1 MDQVGNGR
9 QFRRAGQVAEVVDL
23 FCKGSTFPQMLPS
36 HLLFQRI
43 PEELSSAIVH
53 YLRSEERE
61 VFKSTL
67 SALAAERRLRPVFIQ
82 KRPLEAQLSWMKES
96 LKLRSSESIA
106 EQVLQ
111 VWLLKSKKDM
121 VVGFLEAMGIE
132 HDGDGSVE
140 ELPGEIDGEKLKA
153 GVEVMLGDHSVDEVK
168 LYLHMFQG
176 QRPGGW
182 EALAKLLDEDERLR
196 L

>member
-1 MDQVGNGR
+1 M
-9 QFRRAGQVAEVVDL
+9 F
-23 FCKGSTFPQMLPS
+23 PS

-43 PEELSSAIVH
+43 SEDLASAIVH

-61 VFKSTL
+61 VYKSTL
-67 SALAAERRLRPVFIQ
+67 ATLATERRLRPVFIQ

-96 LKLRSSESIA
+96 LKLKNSESIA
-106 EQVLQ
+106 DQVLQ

-121 VVGFLEAMGIE
+121 VIGFLEAVGIE

-140 ELPGEIDGEKLKA
+140 ELPEEIDGEKLNVA
-153 GVEVMLGDHSVDEVK
+153 VEKMIELNSADEVK

-182 EALAKLLDEDERLR
+182 EQLGKLLEEDERLK

>member
-1 MDQVGNGR
+1 M
-9 QFRRAGQVAEVVDL
+9 F
-23 FCKGSTFPQMLPS
+23 PS

-43 PEELSSAIVH
+43 SDDLVSAIVH
-53 YLRSEERE
+53 YLRNEERE
-61 VFKSTL
+61 VYKSTL
-67 SALAAERRLRPVFIQ
+67 ATLATERRLRPVFIQ

-96 LKLRSSESIA
+96 LKLKSAESIA
-106 EQVLQ
+106 DQVLQ

-121 VVGFLEAMGIE
+121 VIGFLEALGIE

-140 ELPGEIDGEKLKA
+140 ELPEEMDGEKLNVV
-153 GVEVMLGDHSVDEVK
+153 VEKMIELNSADEVK

-182 EALAKLLDEDERLR
+182 EQLGKLLEEDERLK

>member
-1 MDQVGNGR
+1 M
-9 QFRRAGQVAEVVDL
+9 F
-23 FCKGSTFPQMLPS
+23 PS

-43 PEELSSAIVH
+43 SEDLVSAIVH
-53 YLRSEERE
+53 YLRNEERE
-61 VFKSTL
+61 VYKSTL
-67 SALAAERRLRPVFIQ
+67 ATLATERRLRPVFIQ

-96 LKLRSSESIA
+96 LKLKGSESIA
-106 EQVLQ
+106 DQVLQ

-121 VVGFLEAMGIE
+121 VVGFLDSVGIE

-140 ELPGEIDGEKLKA
+140 ELPEEIDKEKLHA
-153 GVEVMLGDHSVDEVK
+153 GVEAMLEHHSGDEVK

-182 EALAKLLDEDERLR
+182 EQLGKLLEEDERLK

>member
-1 MDQVGNGR
+1 M
-9 QFRRAGQVAEVVDL
+9 F
-23 FCKGSTFPQMLPS
+23 SS

-43 PEELSSAIVH
+43 PDDLTSAIVD
-53 YLRSEERE
+53 YLRNEERE
-61 VFKSTL
+61 VYKSTL
-67 SALAAERRLRPVFIQ
+67 ATLATGRRLRPVFIQ
-82 KRPLEAQLSWMKES
+82 KRPLEGQISWMKQS
-96 LKLRSSESIA
+96 LKLKSAESVA

-121 VVGFLEAMGIE
+121 VIGFLDAVGIE

-140 ELPGEIDGEKLKA
+140 ELPEEIDVEKLNVA
-153 GVEVMLGDHSVDEVK
+153 VEKMIELNSADEVK
-168 LYLHMFQG
+168 LYLHMFQS

-182 EALAKLLDEDERLR
+182 EALGKLLEEDERLK

>member
-1 MDQVGNGR
+1 M
-9 QFRRAGQVAEVVDL
+9 F
-23 FCKGSTFPQMLPS
+23 PS

-43 PEELSSAIVH
+43 SEDLVSAIVH
-53 YLRSEERE
+53 YLRNEERE
-61 VFKSTL
+61 VYKSTL
-67 SALAAERRLRPVFIQ
+67 ATLATERRLRPVFIQ
-82 KRPLEAQLSWMKES
+82 KRPLEAQISWMKES
-96 LKLRSSESIA
+96 LKLKGSESIA
-106 EQVLQ
+106 DQVLQ

-121 VVGFLEAMGIE
+121 VVGFLDAVGIE

-140 ELPGEIDGEKLKA
+140 ELPEEIDKEKLQA
-153 GVEVMLGDHSVDEVK
+153 GVEAMLEHHSGDEVK

-182 EALAKLLDEDERLR
+182 EQLGKLLEEDERLK

>member
-1 MDQVGNGR
+1 M
-9 QFRRAGQVAEVVDL
+9 F
-23 FCKGSTFPQMLPS
+23 PS

-43 PEELSSAIVH
+43 PDDLTSAIVD
-53 YLRSEERE
+53 YLRNEERE
-61 VFKSTL
+61 VYKSTL
-67 SALAAERRLRPVFIQ
+67 ATLATGRRLRPVFIQ
-82 KRPLEAQLSWMKES
+82 KRPLEGQISWMKQS
-96 LKLRSSESIA
+96 LKMKNAESIA

-121 VVGFLEAMGIE
+121 VIGFLDAVGIE

-140 ELPGEIDGEKLKA
+140 ELPEEIDLKKLQA
-153 GVEVMLGDHSVDEVK
+153 GVEKMLEANTVDEVK
-168 LYLHMFQG
+168 LYLHMFQS

-182 EALAKLLDEDERLR
+182 ETLGKLLEEDERLK

>member
-1 MDQVGNGR
+1 MV
-9 QFRRAGQVAEVVDL
+9 EMVDL
-23 FCKGSTFPQMLPS
+23 FCKSGTFCRMLPS

-43 PEELSSAIVH
+43 SQELSSAIVR

-61 VFKSTL
+61 VYKSTL
-67 SALAAERRLRPVFIQ
+67 SALATERRLRPVFIQ
-82 KRPLEAQLSWMKES
+82 KRPIEAQLTWMQES
-96 LKLRSSESIA
+96 LKLKNSESIA
-106 EQVLQ
+106 DQVLQ

-121 VVGFLEAMGIE
+121 VVGFLESMGIE

-140 ELPGEIDGEKLKA
+140 ELPEEMDAEKLKA
-153 GVEVMLGDHSVDEVK
+153 GVEAMLGDHSVDEVK
-168 LYLHMFQG
+168 LYLHMFHG

-182 EALAKLLDEDERLR
+182 EALGKLLDEDERLR

>member
-1 MDQVGNGR
+1 M
-9 QFRRAGQVAEVVDL
+9 VDL
-23 FCKGSTFPQMLPS
+23 FRKGSTFPPMFPS

-43 PEELSSAIVH
+43 SEDLVSSIVH

-61 VFKSTL
+61 VYKSTL
-67 SALAAERRLRPVFIQ
+67 ATLATERRLRPVFIQ

-96 LKLRSSESIA
+96 LKLKSAESIA
-106 EQVLQ
+106 DQVLQ

-121 VVGFLEAMGIE
+121 VIGFLETLGIE

-140 ELPGEIDGEKLKA
+140 ELPEEIDGEKLNVA
-153 GVEVMLGDHSVDEVK
+153 VEKMIELNSADEVK

-182 EALAKLLDEDERLR
+182 EHLGKLLEEDERLK

>member
-1 MDQVGNGR
+1 
-9 QFRRAGQVAEVVDL
+9 
-23 FCKGSTFPQMLPS
+23 MLPS

-153 GVEVMLGDHSVDEVK
+153 GVEVMLGNHSVDEVK